1 MGLSRATVVGA
12 ALEVLDDQG
21 LDKVTMRA
29 IADRL
34 GVRHNTVRW
43 HAASKQRLLVLMS
56 DAIFEGL
63 DVAALPQHWVDRF
76 RTLARWCRH
85 ALLAHRD
92 GARLVAGLSTNE
104 VNTYRFGDAMIQTLL
119 DAGFSPKAAAWTTL
133 AVFYMILGITQEQQ
147 AQSVHPTD
155 TATPIDG
162 IEFPALRE
170 AAAYLTA
177 GTFDERFEFALDM
190 HVTALQAKRS
200 RNGE

>member
-1 MGLSRATVVGA
+1 MGLSRAAVVRA
-12 ALEVLDDQG
+12 ALEVLDDEG

-34 GVRHNTVRW
+34 GVQHNTIRW
-43 HAASKQRLLVLMS
+43 HADSKQRLLVLMS
-56 DAIFEGL
+56 DAIFDGL
-63 DVAALPQHWVDRF
+63 DVAALPQDWVDRF
-76 RTLARWCRH
+76 RTLARWCRR

-133 AVFYMILGITQEQQ
+133 AVFYLILGITQEQQ
-147 AQSVHPTD
+147 AQSADP
-155 TATPIDG
+155 AGPASPIDAV
-162 IEFPALRE
+162 EFPALSS
-170 AAAYLTA
+170 AAGYFTT

-190 HVTALQAKRS
+190 HVTALQTKLAT
-200 RNGE
+200 EE